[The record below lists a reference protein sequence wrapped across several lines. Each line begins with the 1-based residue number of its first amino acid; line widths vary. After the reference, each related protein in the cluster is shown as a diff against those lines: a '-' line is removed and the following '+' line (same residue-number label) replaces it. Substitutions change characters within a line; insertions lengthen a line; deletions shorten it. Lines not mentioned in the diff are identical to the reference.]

1 MNTIQQFEM
10 WLDEMDNRLEV
21 ANKAGVPLIVEEMGL
36 KSNTKADKYPNGY
49 KEKIGYW
56 QYKLNKAIESGNV
69 GGVKYATQRL
79 NYFMNRQYQRA

>member
-1 MNTIQQFEM
+1 MNKIQQFEM
-10 WLDEMDNRLEV
+10 WCNEMDKKLWE
-21 ANKAGVPLIVEEMGL
+21 ANKNGTPLIVKDMKKE
-36 KSNTKADKYPNGY
+36 KYPNGY
-49 KEKIGYW
+49 GEKIGYW

>member
-1 MNTIQQFEM
+1 MNF
-10 WLDEMDNRLEV
+10 
-21 ANKAGVPLIVEEMGL
+21 
-36 KSNTKADKYPNGY
+36 KYEKGY
-49 KEKIGYW
+49 QPKIEYW